1 MGGKIETG
9 NPSFLIVKTHGF
21 PVGYP
26 LNQSI
31 RSQKIARSWRT
42 AGGETRL
49 GDERETMVFLLILN
63 VYL

>member
-31 RSQKIARSWRT
+31 RSHIRQVLAHRRW
-42 AGGETRL
+42 
-49 GDERETMVFLLILN
+49 GDETGRREGDDGISINL
-63 VYL
+63 